1 MINVHKSKVLVSLMQ
16 YCFMNIVFATNNRHK
31 VEEAQAILGNG
42 FTLTTPRD
50 LKLFDEIPETA
61 ATLQGNA
68 YMKAQYIWERFHIA
82 CFADDTGLE
91 VDILNG
97 APGVYSARYAGRECN
112 PKENTIKL
120 LKELSGKSDR
130 SARFRTVVALIID
143 GDTFYFEGLLNGSIT
158 ESPSGNGGFG
168 YDPVFIPDGFNK
180 TLAELTPEEKNAI
193 SHRGQSLR
201 KLSEFLNNN
210 S

>member
-1 MINVHKSKVLVSLMQ
+1 MQ

>member
-1 MINVHKSKVLVSLMQ
+1 
-16 YCFMNIVFATNNRHK
+16 MNIVFATNNRHK

-50 LKLFDEIPETA
+50 LKLFEEIPETA

-158 ESPSGNGGFG
+158 ETPSGNGGFG
-168 YDPVFIPDGFNK
+168 YDPIFIPDGFNK